1 MILHISRMQG
11 RVRGVGLVVRSED
24 GCGSNSGQLGQS
36 GVCRVS
42 AEAPQERAKARAR
55 EWLRI
60 TS

>member
-24 GCGSNSGQLGQS
+24 GCGSNSSQS